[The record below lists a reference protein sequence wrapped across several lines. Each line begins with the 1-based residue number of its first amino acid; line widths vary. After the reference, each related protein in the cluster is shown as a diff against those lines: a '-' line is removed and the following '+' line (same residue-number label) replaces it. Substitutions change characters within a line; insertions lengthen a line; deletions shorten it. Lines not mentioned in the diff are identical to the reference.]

1 MTTRLTA
8 AFTTTAL
15 AVAIA
20 AAFTA
25 PAQAVVVTSTA
36 GAPDPGIAFGETAV
50 ITFDAPA
57 AVGITQTI
65 GGPAGRVITA
75 LGNIGGVRAAPA
87 GTPANG
93 VYQSIGNGGSNLID
107 FSGWTGGK
115 RLASL
120 SFYWGSVDNYNFI
133 DLINAKGQT
142 FKSFGGADLP
152 RFDGNQTASATNRR
166 IRFEFLPGED
176 VQKIRLRST
185 GNAFEYDS
193 FGATNSGIV
202 PEPATWALLV
212 IGFGLV
218 GTSLR
223 RRQSRTISA

>member
-1 MTTRLTA
+1 MSIRCTA
-8 AFTTTAL
+8 F
-15 AVAIA
+15 AVAA
-20 AAFTA
+20 AILAM
-25 PAQAVVVTSTA
+25 PAQAVIVTSTA
-36 GAPDPGIAFGETAV
+36 GAPDLGIALGETAV
-50 ITFDAPA
+50 ITFDAPDA
-57 AVGITQTI
+57 AGITQTI
-65 GGPAGRVITA
+65 GGPVGRVITA
-75 LGNIGGVRAAPA
+75 AGNIGGVRAAPA

-93 VYQSIGNGGSNLID
+93 VYQSIGTGGSNLID

-152 RFDGNQTASATNRR
+152 RFDGNQTLAATNRR

-176 VQKIRLRST
+176 VQQIRLRSN

-202 PEPATWALLV
+202 PEPATWAMLV

-218 GTSLR
+218 GATLR
-223 RRQSRTISA
+223 RRKPSTIAA